1 MTDKETLVP
10 ELDHVVIMVHGD
22 LDASVERYAA
32 MGFDLTP
39 RGHHSLGSSNNLA
52 IFQNNYLELLGFEE
66 GKKLLRPE
74 LMETPRGLA
83 AVVWRCPD
91 LDAVVSRLDET
102 GLKIEDP
109 THFVRP
115 VETGEGTFDAAF
127 AVINFPKK
135 GFAEGRS
142 FFCHHKTPE
151 YVWREEWQ
159 SHPNTAVDVSEYV
172 FAGGAPEETLA
183 MFDTFFGPGVMK
195 PVDGGM
201 AIEAGAGQVVALTA
215 EAGKARFGDA
225 VSIIPEEGEARMIA
239 LGVRCKSLD
248 AARKALTDGGVPFE
262 DLGARLRAG
271 EDAAFGLAIEFHE

>member
-1 MTDKETLVP
+1 MNGTSTLEP
-10 ELDHVVIMVHGD
+10 GLDHIVIMVHRD
-22 LDASVERYAA
+22 LDAAAAQYEA

-52 IFQNNYLELLGFEE
+52 IFQNNYLELLGFEK
-66 GKKLLRPE
+66 GKELKRPE
-74 LMETPRGLA
+74 LMEAPRGLT

-91 LDAVVSRLDET
+91 LDAVVNRLDET

-115 VETGEGTFDAAF
+115 VDTSDGSFDAAF

-142 FFCHHKTPE
+142 FFCHHKTRHL
-151 YVWREEWQ
+151 VWREEWQ
-159 SHPNTAVDVSEYV
+159 GHANTVLDISEYV
-172 FAGGAPEETLA
+172 FAGGEPTETLA

-201 AIEAGAGQVVALTA
+201 AIDASEAQVLALSA
-215 EAGKARFGDA
+215 DAAKARFGG
-225 VSIIPEEGEARMIA
+225 SISTIPEEGEARMIA
-239 LGVRCKSLD
+239 LSMRCKSL
-248 AARKALTDGGVPFE
+248 AACKSALEAGGVTFD
-262 DLGARLRAG
+262 DLGGRLRVG
-271 EDAAFGLAIEFHE
+271 EDAAFGLVIEFHE